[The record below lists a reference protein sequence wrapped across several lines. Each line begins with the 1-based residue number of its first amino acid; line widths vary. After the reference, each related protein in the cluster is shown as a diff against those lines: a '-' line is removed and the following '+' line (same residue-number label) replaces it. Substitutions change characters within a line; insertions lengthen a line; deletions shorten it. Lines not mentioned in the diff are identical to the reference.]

1 VLKKVHTSGM
11 VKQTPTFRVLFV
23 LLALVF
29 LSLPMQQSQA
39 IQFGCG
45 SVQKSVTSLNSKF
58 ISNANREQSLIKS
71 YRYKEAYKAYWTA
84 QKDFKTMYDAVL
96 KSSKCFSV
104 SFRKNLISNYS
115 SYYTQV
121 GACDRYGYQ
130 ICSQWIKAPSMP
142 CDDTRTKEEYIFC
155 MEGQARVNPDYNP

>member
-1 VLKKVHTSGM
+1 MKEQ
-11 VKQTPTFRVLFV
+11 KQLLRVLIV
-23 LLALVF
+23 LFSLVF
-29 LSLPMQQSQA
+29 LNLPIQQSQA

-45 SVQKSVTSLNSKF
+45 SVQKSVTTLNSKF
-58 ISNANREQSLIKS
+58 ISNVSREKSLIKS
-71 YRYKEAYKAYWTA
+71 YRYKEAYGAYWNA

-104 SFRKNLISNYS
+104 SFRKNLINYYS

-130 ICSQWIKAPSMP
+130 ICSQWIKPQSMP

-155 MEGQARVNPDYNP
+155 MEGQARVNPNYNP